1 MATFWNQLWDD
12 TIAWLSDADMWQE
25 VAISAGRIIFILVAS
40 RLILWIANR
49 LITRSMTLEK
59 NTRLNLPPR
68 RVLTLTKLLRNF
80 ITYAVNFIVV
90 MLVLNEFNIHLW
102 PLVAGAGVIGLA
114 IGFGAQS
121 LVKDVITGF
130 FVVLEDQFAVG
141 DVIQTGTYKGRVELI
156 GLRSTRLLST
166 TGEVHIIPN
175 GMINQV
181 TNYSLHNAQAIIDV
195 SIAYHE
201 SVEQASRVVTEA
213 LEQLK
218 DPNLINVPQ
227 LLGVQAMTAT
237 DYTLRISAECLAN
250 TENRVTRVINAH
262 IKLALEAAGIERKG
276 G

>member
-12 TIAWLSDADMWQE
+12 TIAWLSDAAMWQE
-25 VAISAGRIIFILVAS
+25 VAIAAGRIIFILVAS

-80 ITYAVNFIVV
+80 ITYAINFIVV